1 MYFFRLARRY
11 PDKVKRH
18 LIGLTAR
25 QLGPQFDTATHFTP
39 RYKPWDQR
47 VCLLPNGD
55 LFSALRSG
63 QASVVTQ
70 TIERVTPTGLLL
82 SNGEH
87 LDADIIVSATGLQL
101 NALGDIAFSVDGL
114 PYSPSQALAYKGMML
129 SDLPNVFMAMGYT
142 NASWTLKADLT
153 AGYVCRLL
161 KHMQRHNYTQ
171 AVPRKDPQ
179 VQAQPY
185 FDFSSG
191 YVQRAAKVLPQQG
204 DRQPWRVYQNYL
216 ADMITL
222 RWSRLDDGVMQFTAS
237 AKAAPS

>member
-1 MYFFRLARRY
+1 
-11 PDKVKRH
+11 
-18 LIGLTAR
+18 
-25 QLGPQFDTATHFTP
+25 
-39 RYKPWDQR
+39 
-47 VCLLPNGD
+47 
-55 LFSALRSG
+55 
-63 QASVVTQ
+63 
-70 TIERVTPTGLLL
+70 
-82 SNGEH
+82 
-87 LDADIIVSATGLQL
+87 
-101 NALGDIAFSVDGL
+101 
-114 PYSPSQALAYKGMML
+114 MML
-129 SDLPNVFMAMGYT
+129 SDLRNVFMAMGYT

-185 FDFSSG
+185 LDFSSG